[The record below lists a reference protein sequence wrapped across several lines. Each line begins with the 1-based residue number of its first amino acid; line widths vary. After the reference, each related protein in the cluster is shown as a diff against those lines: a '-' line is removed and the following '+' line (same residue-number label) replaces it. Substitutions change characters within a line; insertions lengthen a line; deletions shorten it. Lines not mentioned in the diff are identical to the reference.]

1 MRPRTIAAVLVL
13 WPSLALAVLLPEAYE
28 RLKREAPL
36 AFTGVVLDDPG
47 GAARIQVRSVER
59 GPLQV
64 GAVVVV
70 SYPENHGQ
78 EIPVG
83 GDYWYRR
90 YGAGDVL
97 RVWARESAPGELTI
111 VPAGIEEDRKG
122 PPPPPLRRTTA
133 RRAPLMAGALLVA
146 LLAGGAWVI
155 RRLRSHRSPSAG

>member
-28 RLKREAPL
+28 RLKRQAPL

-47 GAARIQVRSVER
+47 GEARVAVRSVER
-59 GPLQV
+59 GPLLV

-70 SYPENHGQ
+70 RYPENYGQ

-90 YGAGDVL
+90 YAAGDVL
-97 RVWARESAPGELTI
+97 RVWARESTRGEVTI

-122 PPPPPLRRTTA
+122 PPPPPLRRTSY
-133 RRAPLMAGALLVA
+133 RRTLLMAGALLAV
-146 LLAGGAWVI
+146 LAGGAWAI
-155 RRLRSHRSPSAG
+155 RRARHTSSG